1 MSLYTRTTFTIGDS
15 RFSSFHSLKL
25 SQTIEG
31 HHTFEILI
39 SYDWLSQLGK
49 GLFTAGREFLGKE
62 ISITITG
69 VEAAAAQKPL
79 QFNGVVTGI
88 NAGKES
94 DGTHG
99 FCVIKGFS
107 PTILLE
113 DDPHIATFEMQS
125 LREIVSQAMK
135 GVSPYGSAPAVQP
148 ANTDPLKYIV
158 QYKESTHHFIERLAA
173 RYGEWYFY
181 DGQKIIFGNYSPK
194 EISLTHQV
202 DLIDFDLGLQ
212 VHPNNTRFTGYEYRR
227 NQVVENETAAQA
239 AGQMNNYTAHMQD
252 VSDKLYRKTSLHKLN
267 YGFSSAAK
275 ETVDEF
281 TLLQKKGRQAQ
292 MVLLKGTSQH
302 TALRIGDIISINES
316 VFGQANHGRFVVTRL
331 DHLCTE
337 NGLYKNTFEAIPA
350 DTAMPRVDFRPQTGC
365 EPQSAIVTDNND
377 PKGLGR
383 IRARFRWQQ
392 QGSTPWIRL
401 IAPHGGSGKGFYF
414 VPELGEEVWVGFE
427 NGNPEAPYVMGT
439 AYNGD
444 AKTDYG
450 DPQNN
455 IKAIRTRSGHTIR
468 LDDTEGAESITIT
481 DKSGNTIQLDTAGK
495 NIHITAM
502 ETIDLTAKNINLKA
516 SESVTVDAG
525 ENVETTAGTDVKVK
539 AGDAYTLQAIN
550 ITEEATEDII
560 QSAQDAMKLRS
571 GTMGLYTTLGD
582 IKIIGSG
589 TTVLQGNKMV
599 KISKG

>member
-1 MSLYTRTTFTIGDS
+1 MSLYTRTTFTIGEN
-15 RFSSFHSLKL
+15 RFSSFHSLRL
-25 SQTIEG
+25 SQTIQG

-39 SYDWLSQLGK
+39 GYDWLSQLGE

-62 ISITITG
+62 ISITI
-69 VEAAAAQKPL
+69 EPIKSSSAYKPV
-79 QFNGVVTGI
+79 QFNGIVTGI
-88 NAGKES
+88 NTGKES

-99 FCVIKGFS
+99 FCIVKGYS

-113 DDPHIATFEMQS
+113 DDPHIASFEMKS
-125 LREIVSQAMK
+125 LQEIVSQAMK
-135 GVSPYGSAPAVQP
+135 GASPYCSSPSIHP
-148 ANTDPLKYIV
+148 NTGGALKYIV
-158 QYKESTHHFIERLAA
+158 QYKETTQHFLKRLAA

-181 DGQKIIFGNYSPK
+181 DGQKIIFGDYTPQ
-194 EISLTHQV
+194 ETALTHQV
-202 DLIDFDLGLQ
+202 DLVDFDLGLEVQ
-212 VHPNNTRFTGYEYRR
+212 PNNTRFTGYEYRR
-227 NQVVENETAAQA
+227 NQVVENETTAQPS
-239 AGQMNNYTAHMQD
+239 GKMNQYSAHMQE
-252 VSDKLYRKTSLHKLN
+252 VSDRLYRKTSLYKLN
-267 YGFSSAAK
+267 HGFDSAAK
-275 ETVDEF
+275 ETVDYSTF
-281 TLLQKKGRQAQ
+281 LQKRGSQAR
-292 MVLLKGTSQH
+292 MVVLKGTSQH
-302 TALRIGDIISINES
+302 TALRIGDIVSINES
-316 VFGQANHGRFVVTRL
+316 VFGAANHGQFVVTRL
-331 DHLCTE
+331 EHMCTE

-350 DTAMPRVDFRPQTGC
+350 DTAMPEINLQPLTGC

-450 DPQNN
+450 DAQNN

-468 LDDTEGAESITIT
+468 LDDTDGAESITIT
-481 DKSGNTIQLDTAGK
+481 DKNGNVIQLDTAGK
-495 NIHITAM
+495 NIHITAL
-502 ETIDLTAKNINLKA
+502 ESINLNAKNINLVA
-516 SESVTVDAG
+516 SENVSMDAG
-525 ENVETTAGTDVKVK
+525 RNVETTAGADVKVT
-539 AGDAYTLQAIN
+539 ALDDYTLTATN
-550 ITEEATEDII
+550 ISEEAHEDIT
-560 QSAQDAMKLRS
+560 QTALDAMKMRS
-571 GTMGLYTTLGD
+571 ATMSMYTTLGD

-589 TTVLQGNKMV
+589 TTILQGNKMV